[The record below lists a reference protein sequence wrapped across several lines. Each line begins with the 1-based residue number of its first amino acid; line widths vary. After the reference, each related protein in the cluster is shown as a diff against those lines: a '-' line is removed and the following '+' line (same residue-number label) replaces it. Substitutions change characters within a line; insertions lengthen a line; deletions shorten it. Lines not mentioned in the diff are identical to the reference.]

1 MSDPQ
6 GKGFLDKQGFF
17 VALKLIALQQNGK
30 ELTLMNMSLDV
41 LPPQMV
47 KTKSKS
53 LYLKLL
59 GIFLLLLLI
68 SFKLLGAVNK

>member
-30 ELTLMNMSLDV
+30 DLTLTNMSLDV
-41 LPPQMV
+41 PPPQMV
-47 KTKSKS
+47 IMELCK
-53 LYLKLL
+53 
-59 GIFLLLLLI
+59 F
-68 SFKLLGAVNK
+68 